1 MPEASS
7 HDANQPAPGELWR
20 VQRLIN
26 TLDLE
31 DGRDDVATP
40 DLLGPWLAEHE
51 LAAAGESF
59 GVDDL
64 ERVHAFRAA
73 LRALLLSHNGEPVD
87 RDAVSVLDA
96 AAREATMVVGFAP
109 DGTPRLAAAG
119 GGVGGVFA
127 RLLAIIARAEADGT
141 WARLK
146 TCPADDCGWAF
157 YDFSR
162 NHSRTWCS
170 MSVCGNRAK
179 ARTYRSRQPKASA

>member
-1 MPEASS
+1 M
-7 HDANQPAPGELWR
+7 
-20 VQRLIN
+20 
-26 TLDLE
+26 
-31 DGRDDVATP
+31 
-40 DLLGPWLAEHE
+40 
-51 LAAAGESF
+51 
-59 GVDDL
+59 
-64 ERVHAFRAA
+64 HAFRAA

-87 RDAVSVLDA
+87 PDAVSVLDA
-96 AAREATMVVGFAP
+96 AARDAAMVVGFAP

-119 GGVGGVFA
+119 GGVAGVLA
-127 RLLAIIARAEADGT
+127 RALAIVARAEADGT

>member
-7 HDANQPAPGELWR
+7 HDANRPAPGELWR

-31 DGRDDVATP
+31 DRRDDLHAP
-40 DLLGPWLAEHE
+40 AALGPWLAEHG
-51 LAAAGESF
+51 LAQAGESF
-59 GVDDL
+59 EADDL

-87 RDAVSVLDA
+87 AAAVSVLDG
-96 AAREATMVVGFAP
+96 AAREAAMVVGFAP

-119 GGVGGVFA
+119 GGVAGVLA
-127 RLLAIIARAEADGT
+127 RLLAIIARSEADGT

-179 ARTYRSRQPKASA
+179 ARTYRLRQPKPSA